1 MFKKK
6 ISKKTIIFV
15 VGSLLL
21 LLYFN
26 YLKNIN
32 YFSKNHNNFEDNP
45 SKAFIDLDTK
55 FINSQKDVRVAKMKN
70 FKLNEKYVLE
80 RFNLVEGFYSGIHN
94 IFPGSGYIDFH
105 GNNLIVLSSRGFL
118 GYTKNI
124 EEELKFTKIKNNL
137 NDYINSVQF
146 NKSYWFSIKDLYV
159 FNNQIFVSFTQEI
172 KENCWNTSVIYG
184 DINYEIIN
192 FKKMFTPDICIHSSD
207 NVDGEFNAH
216 QSGGKIISFDENHI
230 ILSIGDYRQRHYSQN
245 INSVNGKIIRINIT
259 TGEYEII
266 SMGHRNPQGLYYN
279 KDEKFIIS
287 TEHGPMGGDEIN
299 LIELEYNDQKKILNF
314 GWPIVSAG
322 EHYGGKIKTNET
334 KYKKYPLYK
343 SHSEYGFIE
352 PLRSFVPSIA
362 ISEITK
368 IGDNKY
374 IFGSMKDKSIYIFEL
389 NKNKKINNLEKIILS
404 ERVRDLIFKNNKL
417 YLFLED
423 TASIGVINF
432 K

>member
-32 YFSKNHNNFEDNP
+32 YFSKNHINFEDNP

-137 NDYINSVQF
+137 NIQDY
-146 NKSYWFSIKDLYV
+146 
-159 FNNQIFVSFTQEI
+159 
-172 KENCWNTSVIYG
+172 
-184 DINYEIIN
+184 
-192 FKKMFTPDICIHSSD
+192 
-207 NVDGEFNAH
+207 
-216 QSGGKIISFDENHI
+216 
-230 ILSIGDYRQRHYSQN
+230 
-245 INSVNGKIIRINIT
+245 
-259 TGEYEII
+259 
-266 SMGHRNPQGLYYN
+266 
-279 KDEKFIIS
+279 
-287 TEHGPMGGDEIN
+287 
-299 LIELEYNDQKKILNF
+299 
-314 GWPIVSAG
+314 
-322 EHYGGKIKTNET
+322 
-334 KYKKYPLYK
+334 
-343 SHSEYGFIE
+343 E
-352 PLRSFVPSIA
+352 P
-362 ISEITK
+362 
-368 IGDNKY
+368 
-374 IFGSMKDKSIYIFEL
+374 
-389 NKNKKINNLEKIILS
+389 
-404 ERVRDLIFKNNKL
+404 
-417 YLFLED
+417 
-423 TASIGVINF
+423 
-432 K
+432 